1 MLTDSN
7 RAIPFEQTVQAL
19 YPATEAARSAYA
31 VVDAIDDLQRQLG
44 AYRAL
49 AQLTAINGADSPERL
64 EQLQRGDL
72 AVLLAVLN
80 ANTEAV
86 CARAREA
93 AVSSAKGNAP

>member
-1 MLTDSN
+1 MN
-7 RAIPFEQTVQAL
+7 AFPPIEPPPVRAINVQTDAR
-19 YPATEAARSAYA
+19 RSAYA
-31 VVDAIDDLQRQLG
+31 VVDALDELEHQLG

-49 AQLTAINGADSPERL
+49 AALTAVNLADTPERL

-80 ANTEAV
+80 ANLESCV
-86 CARAREA
+86 ARARDA